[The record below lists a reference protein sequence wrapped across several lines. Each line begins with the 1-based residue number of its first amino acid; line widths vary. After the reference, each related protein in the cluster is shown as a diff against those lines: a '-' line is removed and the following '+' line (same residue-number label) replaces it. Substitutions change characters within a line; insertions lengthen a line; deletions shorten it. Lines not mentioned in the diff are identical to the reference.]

1 LSKYVGIAGLS
12 SLRLCEF
19 WQDMTLPF
27 LKTQGSELQKQFGD
41 KYVTLIVGCALD
53 IRSFKFDTM
62 SVTEVKSIIVHQLD
76 GLSQE
81 QLEQV
86 LDLLQRLKVENAESF
101 NRLRH
106 ARDIMEESKVVLQK
120 LAL

>member
-1 LSKYVGIAGLS
+1 
-12 SLRLCEF
+12 
-19 WQDMTLPF
+19 
-27 LKTQGSELQKQFGD
+27 
-41 KYVTLIVGCALD
+41 
-53 IRSFKFDTM
+53 M

-86 LDLLQRLKVENAESF
+86 LDLLQRLKVENTESF

-106 ARDIMEESKVVLQK
+106 ARDIMEERKEVLQK

>member
-1 LSKYVGIAGLS
+1 VNFVK
-12 SLRLCEF
+12 
-19 WQDMTLPF
+19 DMTLAF
-27 LKTQGSELQKQFGD
+27 LIAHEFELQKQYGD
-41 KYVTLIVGCALD
+41 KYVTLIVGCALSS
-53 IRSFKFDTM
+53 RSLKFDTM

-106 ARDIMEESKVVLQK
+106 ARDIMEERKVVLQK

>member
-1 LSKYVGIAGLS
+1 
-12 SLRLCEF
+12 
-19 WQDMTLPF
+19 
-27 LKTQGSELQKQFGD
+27 
-41 KYVTLIVGCALD
+41 
-53 IRSFKFDTM
+53 M
-62 SVTEVKSIIVHQLD
+62 SITEVKSIIVHQLD

-106 ARDIMEESKVVLQK
+106 ARDIMEERKVVLQK